1 MRGWNV
7 FVAELQKMLALPGVW
22 TGAAVAV
29 LGTAALTLLNAVG
42 VRDALVAGRPED
54 TGYGSAFDTAFAA
67 MPIGTVGAVVIGVIA
82 VSSEYTAN
90 SPDAGGGRQIGTTL
104 VAVPRRASVLVA
116 KVTAV
121 VLLVIATAVVAVP
134 ASVALAEVIIAD
146 AATATVPLD
155 EAVRRC
161 LGAALY
167 WTLTALLALAVTVFT
182 RSGVVPLLV
191 LVVNSSLVSVSLL
204 LTMLT
209 PLAHWLPDMAG
220 RRLFGDVDTV
230 AGGLSPGPGALVMAA
245 WALALLAVAG
255 TVFSRRDA

>member
-1 MRGWNV
+1 M

-134 ASVALAEVIIAD
+134 ASVALAEAIIGD